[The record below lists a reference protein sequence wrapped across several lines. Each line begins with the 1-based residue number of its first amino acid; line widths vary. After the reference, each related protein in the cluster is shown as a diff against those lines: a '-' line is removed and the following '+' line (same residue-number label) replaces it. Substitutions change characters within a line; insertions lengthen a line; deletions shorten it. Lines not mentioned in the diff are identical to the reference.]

1 MTTIESA
8 APAHGA
14 RRDVTTLCAVM
25 FTATSFLSAL
35 LLFCIEPMFSKM
47 VLPVLGGT
55 SAVWSVAMVVFQG
68 LLLAGYV
75 YAWAI
80 TKWLSLRAAM
90 LLHLGLL
97 LAASFCLPVAIS
109 ALLGEPPSQN
119 IALWLIALFLTSIG
133 LPFFAVAAN
142 APLLQAWFARTSDA
156 NARNAY
162 FLYRASNFGSFMVL
176 LAYPLAI
183 EPVWG
188 LASQSRLWS
197 MGYALLALGIAA
209 CAALTLS
216 SGVRANLQTQTI
228 AMARSGIRWRDRGA
242 WMLLGLIPSGLL
254 VAVTA
259 HISTDV
265 ASAPFLWIAPLALYL
280 LTFVL
285 AFTDKPL
292 IPLKWLIAVQPITIV
307 ALAFMLLWDPVLN
320 WGLSLFGHLAT
331 FFVAALLCHTL
342 LFRRRPPAGNLT
354 EFYVWMSLGGV
365 LGGIF
370 AALIAPAI
378 FNTVLEYPLLVLA
391 AFAMRPDLRGRAAK
405 DWITD
410 IGFVLA
416 IAVTLGAGY
425 FAVNARSPE
434 LGLKFYATCVI
445 TVTMILPFLMR
456 RPILIVSLSAILFL
470 VTSFYPP
477 GQDIVYRGR
486 SFFGVYKVLNKDD
499 GAYHVFFHGTT
510 THGTEQVRDANGKPV
525 TGPPAPLAYYYRG
538 GALGNATEA
547 VRAAHALN
555 HVAVVGLGVGAM
567 SCYRQP
573 GEAWTFYELDPL
585 VVRIATDRKL
595 FRSFSTCAPHAPVV
609 LGDARLTLKTAP
621 RGTDLLI
628 LDAFTSDSVPV
639 HLLTKEAFA
648 LYKSKLSPHGVIVF
662 HISNRNLE
670 LADVVAASAA
680 ANGMAVAVHMGHA
693 PTNAHRMV
701 TAPEVAVVAQSAAD
715 LAGLK
720 LDAGWK
726 PRAAPAGF
734 RVWTDD
740 YSNILGVLL
749 QRLAG

>member
-109 ALLGEPPSQN
+109 APLGEPPSQN

-209 CAALTLS
+209 CATLTLS

-307 ALAFMLLWDPVLN
+307 ALAFMLLW
-320 WGLSLFGHLAT
+320 
-331 FFVAALLCHTL
+331 
-342 LFRRRPPAGNLT
+342 
-354 EFYVWMSLGGV
+354 
-365 LGGIF
+365 
-370 AALIAPAI
+370 
-378 FNTVLEYPLLVLA
+378 YPLLVLA

-425 FAVNARSPE
+425 FAVKARSPE

-445 TVTMILPFLMR
+445 TVAMILPFLMR

-477 GQDIVYRGR
+477 GQDIVYRER

-510 THGTEQVRDANGKPV
+510 THGTEQVRDDNGKPV

-585 VVRIATDRKL
+585 VVRFATDRKL

-628 LDAFTSDSVPV
+628 LDAFTSDYVPV
-639 HLLTKEAFA
+639 HLLTKEASA
-648 LYKSKLSPHGVIVF
+648 HHKWKLSLHGVIVF
-662 HISNRNLE
+662 RIDNRNLE